1 MKKFIENIKKLKLI
15 KLPTNEETGKEM
27 KEFESML
34 GHTYNAYLSEC
45 TNEYVVLFGE
55 TEEAEKGFEDTIYK
69 TLVSS
74 GESEEFAKAC
84 AYEGED
90 SGMCLYFKK
99 DCFEEM

>member
-1 MKKFIENIKKLKLI
+1 MKKFIENIKKLKFI
-15 KLPTNEETGKEM
+15 KLPINEETGKEM
-27 KEFESML
+27 QEFKSML
-34 GHTYNAYLSEC
+34 GHTYNAYLSKC

-90 SGMCLYFKK
+90 PRNVFIFQKRLF
-99 DCFEEM
+99 